1 MNVTLEP
8 VDYLNHPNSSFKKD
22 KLNLKD
28 FDLINNNLP
37 PNTGPPGTVSV
48 NANNGNNNK
57 NLSHVPCKFF
67 RQGICQAG
75 DSCPF
80 SHNLEGSLGADKL
93 PCKYFQKGNC
103 KFGLKCALAHYLPD
117 GTRVNSKSYGRKYY
131 NNNGFNNGI
140 NNNNGNNNS
149 SNGNGNN
156 HFNYNVP
163 PPNSQ
168 PIDIS
173 SSMRSSISLDTAGL
187 SSQNLNTWSNG
198 SNFTFNNPVNSNSFN
213 QGPISLTAP
222 SSAISN
228 NYNTSPTG
236 GIFSNVSNNTSPT
249 TFYNSS
255 PSSNFFSNNQLMSP
269 NGNSQ
274 FINISGNFPPSS
286 SSFGK
291 PTFGSY
297 LQESLQES
305 PVIEEDKKT
314 DDIFEEDYVPAS
326 LGDIILTPQE
336 LQRRDSRSQ
345 SGTLF
350 IRPNLNNEKINDDV
364 FLMD

>member
-1 MNVTLEP
+1 MMMNVTLEP
-8 VDYLNHPNSSFKKD
+8 VDYLNQSNSSFKKE
-22 KLNLKD
+22 KLNIKD
-28 FDLINNNLP
+28 FDYNLP
-37 PNTGPPGTVSV
+37 PNTGPPGSVSV
-48 NANNGNNNK
+48 NSSNGNNNK

-80 SHNLEGSLGADKL
+80 SHNLDGSLGADKL

-117 GTRVNSKSYGRKYY
+117 GTRVNSKNYGRKYY
-131 NNNGFNNGI
+131 NNHN
-140 NNNNGNNNS
+140 NNNNGNNHNY
-149 SNGNGNN
+149 
-156 HFNYNVP
+156 NYNVTQS
-163 PPNSQ
+163 NSQ

-173 SSMRSSISLDTAGL
+173 TSMRSSLSLDT
-187 SSQNLNTWSNG
+187 SVNSNNLNTWSNG
-198 SNFTFNNPVNSNSFN
+198 SSFTFNNTVPNSFGHN
-213 QGPISLTAP
+213 PISLTAP
-222 SSAISN
+222 SSSLTN

-236 GIFSNVSNNTSPT
+236 GIFNNVSNTTSPT

-269 NGNSQ
+269 NGNSN
-274 FINISGNFPPSS
+274 FINISGNFPPS

-297 LQESLQES
+297 LQESLKDS
-305 PVIEEDKKT
+305 PVIEEDKKN